1 MPRKKRAVNDPFAA
15 LETEVP
21 LEPTEA
27 IPAVL
32 GRRPSRAK
40 RNRAWE
46 TRHRTRSYRYIPDEV
61 HQEIVAIAQQMHVP
75 TGEIVRR
82 LLEYGLEALREGRLA
97 LTPHPRNAVSM
108 TLYPEERR

>member
-1 MPRKKRAVNDPFAA
+1 MSRKKRPANNPFAV

-21 LEPTEA
+21 LEPMEA
-27 IPAVL
+27 IPAAL
-32 GRRPSRAK
+32 ERRPSRAK

-46 TRHRTRSYRYIPDEV
+46 AKHRTRSYRYIPDEV

-97 LTPHPRNAVSM
+97 LAPHPRSAISM